1 MNRIDVD
8 REEYGLLVLIE
19 QMQRAGRTERE
30 IESAVRD
37 VAPGRRFGNGRPQ
50 RRPSRFELMVRR
62 PRV

>member
-1 MNRIDVD
+1 MTKNDIE

-19 QMQRAGRTERE
+19 QMQRAGRTEHE
-30 IESAVRD
+30 IEAAVRD
-37 VAPGRRFGNGRPQ
+37 VAPDRRFGHGRPE